1 MNSKIKTYEDL
12 EQEKQRLAQLLLSQE
27 AMIRTDFAGV
37 KEKLKPVTKAAQTIG
52 KTFTRDNTS
61 PLLNFGLEM
70 GVDIIVRRF
79 ILARAGWFMR
89 IVIPFFVKNYTS
101 HIIGEEQRA
110 SILKKVRNFLQKIR
124 PQEAQPATAAPAAER
139 F

>member
-1 MNSKIKTYEDL
+1 MSSKIKTYEDL
-12 EQEKQRLAQLLLSQE
+12 QAEKQRLAQMLLLQE
-27 AMIRTDFAGV
+27 GLIKTDFAGV
-37 KEKLKPVTKAAQTIG
+37 KESLKPVTKVAHTLG

-70 GVDIIVRRF
+70 GVDIVVRRF
-79 ILARAGWFMR
+79 ILARAGWFLR

-110 SILKKVRNFLQKIR
+110 NILKRVRNLLKKLR
-124 PQEAQPATAAPAAER
+124 PEEAEPATNTATAGI
-139 F
+139 